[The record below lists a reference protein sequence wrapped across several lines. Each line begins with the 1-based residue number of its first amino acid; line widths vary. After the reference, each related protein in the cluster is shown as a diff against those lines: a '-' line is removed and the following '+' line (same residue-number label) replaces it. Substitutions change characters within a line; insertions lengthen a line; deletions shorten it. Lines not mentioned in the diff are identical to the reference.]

1 MSATFAIVLAVLS
14 LGSCVA
20 CYYIGREAGRIEKK
34 DK

>member
-1 MSATFAIVLAVLS
+1 MSVTFALSLAFLT

>member
-1 MSATFAIVLAVLS
+1 MSVAFALS
-14 LGSCVA
+14 IAAITLGSCVA